1 MQRWNELNKKIK
13 IALGYIFLFVLLS
26 VGTIFINVC
35 NFHTNILGH
44 IDIPN
49 HFFGGVV
56 VAISLFIFFLPK
68 FYSRKYKIIFT
79 ILYLSLIGF
88 GWERIEIMVFEA
100 GLSPGT
106 LFEETSL
113 NKVSDLAFGLAGF
126 LASSR
131 LVLNTKMRNIYRAG
145 NRKFF

>member
-1 MQRWNELNKKIK
+1 MNKKIK
-13 IALGYIFLFVLLS
+13 QRVKIYAFFFVLFS
-26 VGTIFINVC
+26 AITIFANVYDTGIESLK
-35 NFHTNILGH
+35 HS
-44 IDIPN
+44 DIPN

-106 LFEETSL
+106 LFEETL
-113 NKVSDLAFGLAGF
+113 ANKLSDLAFGLAGF
-126 LASSR
+126 IAASR
-131 LVLNTKMRNIYRAG
+131 LVLNTKMGNVYRAG
-145 NRKFF
+145 KYKLS